1 VHAFDE
7 FLHRG
12 WCFVEVCLAMD
23 FGGDFKYSCFLAED
37 QPDLLN
43 SAFALQA
50 MQSRRA
56 VKQAHMA
63 HSIHIEEFFQNNNFK
78 CTNQEDFSRV
88 AGLLQTHL
96 KNSEKMNYRRVQCS
110 LFIQQQD
117 MLRKFIE
124 RHQNFMSK
132 MSFDQHF
139 HIACIKCA
147 ALSRAILCLCPDHE
161 NQTCLEAASLLSND
175 EDSADLVQVYHEQ
188 LMQVQDSL
196 QIVHDNVF
204 CPLFTMTGQQTEEAF
219 YATKQRLLIRQS
231 GHDDLC
237 KLAVEL
243 NPECALVLLSLQNVH
258 QNLSHDL

>member
-1 VHAFDE
+1 
-7 FLHRG
+7 
-12 WCFVEVCLAMD
+12 
-23 FGGDFKYSCFLAED
+23 
-37 QPDLLN
+37 
-43 SAFALQA
+43 
-50 MQSRRA
+50 
-56 VKQAHMA
+56 
-63 HSIHIEEFFQNNNFK
+63 
-78 CTNQEDFSRV
+78 
-88 AGLLQTHL
+88 
-96 KNSEKMNYRRVQCS
+96 
-110 LFIQQQD
+110 
-117 MLRKFIE
+117 
-124 RHQNFMSK
+124 